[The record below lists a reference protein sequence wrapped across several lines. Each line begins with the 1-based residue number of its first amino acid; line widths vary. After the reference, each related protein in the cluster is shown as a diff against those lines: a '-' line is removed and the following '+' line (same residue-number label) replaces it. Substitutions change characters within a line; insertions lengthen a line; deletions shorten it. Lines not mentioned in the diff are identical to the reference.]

1 MFEPLRVERVP
12 TRIQAHEECI
22 AFAAHPNPASCVF
35 NWGCC
40 TVTRKLDLV
49 FHSAHDVSMRLRL
62 PGAREKKKT
71 PYFFCF
77 ACSSAASV
85 FEYPIQPTQV
95 MDSAFSECSSVT
107 VEPGERTGAVAAQH
121 LPTVAMLL
129 CASRIDVNLL
139 ILRPVLRVK
148 GNKVVISYTTLFL
161 PAPEDARHVL
171 VSRCGEAV
179 FLLASHVSGPGGRIQ
194 CYSLRIAGDQ
204 QRTPSFRTTP
214 LMTSVSSSGNASAAA
229 PMVGCNQP
237 ILWASVRRPLCR
249 VSPTSQ
255 VTLAE
260 VMVLTDDGAAM
271 VFQVSLGDD
280 AADAH
285 VACVWL
291 RSLRQNKFRDD
302 AHVPLGVMQRWQT
315 TPFFARA
322 MDEANTPEASLEG
335 DQTTHARQFLSDI
348 PIVSASP
355 NGALLCAV
363 LPNEHKVW
371 LVALGSNAK
380 AFSTAACASASVATP
395 SSVTMCDVSWVAGS
409 LCGFLLLGVSKRRG
423 GTKAMLFFLPLTGH
437 HAPLRIHLDPS
448 HAPCLASDGGA
459 FSFFSY
465 APSRD
470 VFGAT
475 RMSLSLYYRSSRRE
489 EENTDEVR
497 TGLFS
502 LPTMASLTPTY
513 APSHVLHIIY
523 FTGLVSFA
531 AARDEVP
538 SASSAGN
545 TSRNAPGGEE
555 GVVGR
560 RIPSIFAADDT
571 VQMSMEAALE
581 SSLDLWI
588 QTGTVDSTFPL
599 RRVTH
604 EIIQSLLEDIN
615 HSRGVSAASQNG
627 EGGGYAA
634 LLSVFRALADVL
646 ASVSV
651 TSASVTLLPY
661 LSELHGLLVMLRHAL
676 TVMGQRG
683 AVSACFTAAAFFAP
697 LADENDTGDS
707 HCPEWRALL
716 APFFDDAFA
725 HVASCPSLS
734 HALLPYCSAA
744 LRRVMSTG
752 ESLLLR
758 ERKWELTTSVPRV
771 TVDHNGEVVRPLE
784 ETLSLARRG
793 SSGLAM
799 LSSSEV
805 CWSARRLFFRDGVN
819 AAQSFLKAAVGHRSQ
834 THPEVRVV
842 CGEYDLVQKELAAVL
857 NCI

>member
-12 TRIQAHEECI
+12 TRIQAREECI
-22 AFAAHPNPASCVF
+22 AFATHPNPASCVF

-49 FHSAHDVSMRLRL
+49 FHSAHDVSSRLRL
-62 PGAREKKKT
+62 PGAREKKKA
-71 PYFFCF
+71 PYFFRF
-77 ACSSAASV
+77 ACSPAASV

-107 VEPGERTGAVAAQH
+107 VEPGERTCAAAQH

-129 CASRIDVNLL
+129 CASRIEVNLL

-148 GNKVVISYTTLFL
+148 GNKVVICYTTLFL

-171 VSRCGEAV
+171 VSRCGGAV

-194 CYSLRIAGDQ
+194 CYSLRIDGNQ
-204 QRTPSFRTTP
+204 QRTPSLRTTP
-214 LMTSVSSSGNASAAA
+214 LIASMSSSGTVPAAA
-229 PMVGCNQP
+229 SMVGCNQC
-237 ILWASVRRPLCR
+237 ILWASVRRPLCL
-249 VSPTSQ
+249 VASTSQ
-255 VTLAE
+255 VILAE
-260 VMVLTDDGAAM
+260 VMVLTDDGATM

-280 AADAH
+280 TAGVHAT
-285 VACVWL
+285 CVWL
-291 RSLRQNKFRDD
+291 GSLRQNKFRDD
-302 AHVPLGVMQRWQT
+302 AHVPLGVMQRWRT

-335 DQTTHARQFLSDI
+335 NLTTHVRQFLSAI
-348 PIVSASP
+348 PIVSVSP
-355 NGALLCAV
+355 NGALLCVV

-380 AFSTAACASASVATP
+380 AFSTAACASTSVGTP

-409 LCGFLLLGVSKRRG
+409 LCGFLLLGVSKQRDG
-423 GTKAMLFFLPLTGH
+423 MKAMLFFLPLTGH
-437 HAPLRIHLDPS
+437 HAPLRIYLDPC
-448 HAPCLASDGGA
+448 HASCLASDDGA

-465 APSRD
+465 EPSRD
-470 VFGAT
+470 VFGTT
-475 RMSLSLYYRSSRRE
+475 RMSLSLYYRSGRCE
-489 EENTDEVR
+489 EENMDEVR

-502 LPTMASLTPTY
+502 LPTMASLTSTC

-531 AARDEVP
+531 TACNEIP
-538 SASSAGN
+538 SASSAGY
-545 TSRNAPGGEE
+545 TARDALGGEE
-555 GVVGR
+555 GVVVQS
-560 RIPSIFAADDT
+560 IPSIFAADDA

-581 SSLDLWI
+581 SSLDLWL
-588 QTGTVDSTFPL
+588 QAGAVDSTFPL

-604 EIIQSLLEDIN
+604 EIIQSLLEGIN
-615 HSRGVSAASQNG
+615 NSRGVSVASQNG
-627 EGGGYAA
+627 KGGSYAA

-716 APFFDDAFA
+716 APLFDDAFA

-734 HALLPYCSAA
+734 HALLPYCSTA

-758 ERKWELTTSVPRV
+758 ERQWELTTSVPRV

-799 LSSSEV
+799 LSSSDV

-819 AAQSFLKAAVGHRSQ
+819 AAQSFLKAAVGHHDQ
-834 THPEVRVV
+834 IHPEVRAV

-857 NCI
+857 NYI